1 MLEIMRFK
9 GIPTGNICDS
19 NNRVGAMDSEIKPL
33 SRHMSM
39 VGSAVTVSCAAGDNS
54 TIYKAIKLAKAGD
67 VLVINCCGYKNA
79 GVFGEL
85 FTIICMMHGIAGVVI
100 DGACR
105 DKNDI
110 ISLNFPVF
118 TRAVCPNGTI
128 KEYCGE
134 VNKPFSCGGVAVN
147 PGDVV
152 IGDCDGVVVI
162 PLSNAEEVLRKSL
175 AKKAAEDEMRKQLER
190 REMPEKMLSLFS
202 RFK

>member
-1 MLEIMRFK
+1 MDITGFK

-19 NNRVGAMDSEIKPL
+19 NNRLGAMDSEIKPL

-39 VGSAVTVSCAAGDNS
+39 VGRAMTVFCAAGDNL
-54 TIYKAIKLAKAGD
+54 TIHKAVTLAKPGD

-85 FTIICMMHGIAGVVI
+85 LAISCMTHGIAGVVI

-105 DKNDI
+105 DKNDLI
-110 ISLNFPVF
+110 ELGFPVF
-118 TRAVCPNGTI
+118 TRAVCPNGTV
-128 KEYCGE
+128 KEFCSE
-134 VNKPFSCGGVAVN
+134 VNQPINCGGIAVN

-162 PLSNAEEVLRKSL
+162 PSSNAEEVLKKSK
-175 AKKAAEDEMRKQLER
+175 AKKAAEDEMRKKLESGETTAQL
-190 REMPEKMLSLFS
+190 LSLYS
-202 RFK
+202 KFK